1 MANNVRGFAGVNPFN
16 PLIPVLLMTRKLNI
30 HGANSL
36 ATTIG
41 GLAPIL
47 TKTLAIGK
55 IIVLISLSVNKIK
68 MRFLVRFG
76 RSTLAFLI

>member
-16 PLIPVLLMTRKLNI
+16 PLISLCMTKKLNI
-30 HGANSL
+30 HGVNSL

-47 TKTLAIGK
+47 RKTLAIGT
-55 IIVLISLSVNKIK
+55 ILALF
-68 MRFLVRFG
+68 R
-76 RSTLAFLI
+76 RSATRLK